1 MPKPKPKPTPAAQ
14 PEPPLFSEDE
24 LDAIHAAL
32 KKAKLDSKLILL
44 VIKVLTHPGVTFE
57 KQ

>member
-1 MPKPKPKPTPAAQ
+1 MPKPKPAPAAQ
-14 PEPPLFSEDE
+14 PKPPMFSEDE
-24 LDAIHAAL
+24 LDAIEAAL
-32 KKAKLDSKLILL
+32 AKAKLDTKLVQR